1 MKGQMLSWNIQSFP
15 GRRQLRKSSLNSR
28 NIPGDLSTHF
38 RWRGSYSSYSN
49 PRYYDLK
56 QPILVINATDRDG
69 TRPILK
75 IDRNDIFMLVKATV
89 ISYQKFSKF
98 RKK

>member
-1 MKGQMLSWNIQSFP
+1 MDSYPVIQIP
-15 GRRQLRKSSLNSR
+15 R
-28 NIPGDLSTHF
+28 N
-38 RWRGSYSSYSN
+38 
-49 PRYYDLK
+49 YDLK

-89 ISYQKFSKF
+89 ISYQNFRNSQKMSLWYISKNF
-98 RKK
+98 P

>member
-1 MKGQMLSWNIQSFP
+1 MDSYPVIQIP
-15 GRRQLRKSSLNSR
+15 R
-28 NIPGDLSTHF
+28 N
-38 RWRGSYSSYSN
+38 
-49 PRYYDLK
+49 YDLK

-98 RKK
+98 KKNVIMVDFKNISPEK

>member
-1 MKGQMLSWNIQSFP
+1 MDSYPVIQIP
-15 GRRQLRKSSLNSR
+15 R
-28 NIPGDLSTHF
+28 N
-38 RWRGSYSSYSN
+38 
-49 PRYYDLK
+49 YDLK

-98 RKK
+98 TKNVIMVHFKKFSLKKINIFEFSKIL

>member
-1 MKGQMLSWNIQSFP
+1 MDSYPVIQIP
-15 GRRQLRKSSLNSR
+15 R
-28 NIPGDLSTHF
+28 N
-38 RWRGSYSSYSN
+38 
-49 PRYYDLK
+49 YDLK

-89 ISYQKFSKF
+89 ISYQKFSKL
-98 RKK
+98 RKIFHYGTFQNIFQEKIQFSIFLKI

>member
-1 MKGQMLSWNIQSFP
+1 MDSYPVIQIP
-15 GRRQLRKSSLNSR
+15 R
-28 NIPGDLSTHF
+28 N
-38 RWRGSYSSYSN
+38 
-49 PRYYDLK
+49 YDLK

-98 RKK
+98 ANKRYISKNIPKK

>member
-1 MKGQMLSWNIQSFP
+1 MNKIDSYPVIQIP
-15 GRRQLRKSSLNSR
+15 R
-28 NIPGDLSTHF
+28 N
-38 RWRGSYSSYSN
+38 
-49 PRYYDLK
+49 YDLK

-89 ISYQKFSKF
+89 IQNYHIITKL
-98 RKK
+98 RHDDVIKK

>member
-1 MKGQMLSWNIQSFP
+1 MDSYPVIQIP
-15 GRRQLRKSSLNSR
+15 R
-28 NIPGDLSTHF
+28 N
-38 RWRGSYSSYSN
+38 
-49 PRYYDLK
+49 YDLK

-98 RKK
+98 TKNCHYGTFQKIFPEKIEFSTCRKIL